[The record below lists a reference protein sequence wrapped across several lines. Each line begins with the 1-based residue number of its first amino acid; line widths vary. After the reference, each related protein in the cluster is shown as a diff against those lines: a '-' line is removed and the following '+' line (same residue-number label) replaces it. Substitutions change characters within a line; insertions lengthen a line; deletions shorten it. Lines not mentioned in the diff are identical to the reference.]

1 MKQKKKQQVQKVP
14 LQSFPRAACMRM
26 QREVGEVLP
35 PLVLTGPAVTVTL
48 PGDENMSRTTD
59 GRRLSAFT
67 QVLKYC
73 TCTLLKYFSFGY
85 FGYITCFMFCIWCIC
100 VIIRSCNIKV
110 IYTLMNSTRPSGPQ
124 HADFNTK
131 TFALLLSEV
140 KDVFPFGE
148 DFSTFHAE
156 AQACTRASNHTR
168 YLWSNILIL
177 NSKHLIKI

>member
-67 QVLKYC
+67 QVLH
-73 TCTLLKYFSFGY
+73 LYFIEVFFIWIFWIHY
-85 FGYITCFMFCIWCIC
+85 MFYVLYMMHMCHH
-100 VIIRSCNIKV
+100 
-110 IYTLMNSTRPSGPQ
+110 PQ
-124 HADFNTK
+124 LQH
-131 TFALLLSEV
+131 
-140 KDVFPFGE
+140 
-148 DFSTFHAE
+148 
-156 AQACTRASNHTR
+156 
-168 YLWSNILIL
+168 
-177 NSKHLIKI
+177 